1 MRLAGATRWTS
12 RSSGASWPSP
22 TTRRAPRAPP
32 TLLAAPCNEGAC
44 TARRRARCARCALPC
59 PMLAEH
65 NGRARALGW
74 PRRGPR
80 VLGSP
85 VWGLFLQCL
94 APAACAPSTS
104 HIAQTTRRSPAP
116 HAPARPAA
124 GRGGRPWAGGRAGR
138 RRANR
143 LGLGR
148 AGAVGGPAHA
158 ARVRG
163 GLRVAHAHLQRP
175 DALRALPHELRA
187 RPGAVQGGPT
197 GGAPPA
203 PGPPPPAGRPP
214 ERLLCGRGSGH
225 ACLAA
230 TYAARSMHAAAAT
243 RPRSGGCGAVARRR
257 RACQPL
263 KQSTDVECPALAQNK
278 DSLGFLS

>member
-44 TARRRARCARCALPC
+44 TARRRARCARCARPC
-59 PMLAEH
+59 PVLAV
-65 NGRARALGW
+65 RCPAIGW
-74 PRRGPR
+74 LRRGPHA
-80 VLGSP
+80 LCSP
-85 VWGLFLQCL
+85 MQGRHRLPCL
-94 APAACAPSTS
+94 AIRQRGPRLRMA
-104 HIAQTTRRSPAP
+104 RRQARAGRSRHMP
-116 HAPARPAA
+116 HARPAA
-124 GRGGRPWAGGRAGR
+124 GRGGRPAPGGRAGR

-203 PGPPPPAGRPP
+203 PGPLPPAGRPP

-230 TYAARSMHAAAAT
+230 TYAARTMHAAAAT
-243 RPRSGGCGAVARRR
+243 RPSSGGCEAVARRR